1 MSGTTPSGD
10 QLYRLLPEVYR
21 HRDNGDLRAY
31 LDASGYLLDLIR
43 STLEQR
49 YADSFPDNPPDG
61 LACQDWLIPYFA
73 QLLDA
78 RLVSPHVEGRRDE
91 VANAVSWRQRKGTLT
106 AIEEIAEAID
116 QVEVEVQEGW
126 KRVATTPRIGLPLL
140 PATVFGAD
148 DEPDGTDRLA
158 MARHPG
164 LPAVTVDFRAP
175 SRAIGAELG
184 NPAANR
190 TDFGGRRY
198 FWPRDDAS
206 GPGRESDPTPWRQ
219 WNLHGFPCFPG
230 SYEDVSP
237 RTVDI
242 RSPDWRKGH
251 YHPKRVLLFAPPP
264 AGLLPSDPE
273 SFDWTSPTFLAD
285 AADVIEHVEGPG
297 DLVTYRNKTNKSV
310 EITGAVLL
318 EDAIT
323 YRFEKLRFTDEIRV
337 TEGRLDL
344 RRVAAAKV
352 VIESDGDDE
361 PLLHAVDCVI
371 GSIEVKK
378 GLARLEYCTILDGCK
393 AERLQASDSIFSGA
407 VTMGADGANSRVCF
421 RYSRVPSALA
431 ETLPEAQR
439 TSDTTDR
446 PIFWSDTFG
455 DPGCGVLHPATPD
468 SIGAGAEDGG
478 EMGAYH
484 AWRYVAGAAAV
495 IDKLKD
501 FLPVG
506 VEAVLI
512 PDERLLCK
520 PPTLQESATNEEDG
534 S

>member
-1 MSGTTPSGD
+1 MSGNPTPSGD

-31 LDASGYLLDLIR
+31 LDAGGYLLDLIR
-43 STLEQR
+43 YTLEQR

-61 LACQDWLIPYFA
+61 PACQDWLLPYFA

-78 RLVSPHVEGRRDE
+78 RLVSPHVAGRRDE
-91 VANAVSWRQRKGTLT
+91 VANAVRWRQRKGTLT
-106 AIEEIAEAID
+106 AIEEIAEAIA
-116 QVEVEVQEGW
+116 QVEVEIQEGW
-126 KRVATTPRIGLPLL
+126 KRVAMTPRIGLPLL
-140 PATVFGAD
+140 PAAVFGEAA
-148 DEPDGTDRLA
+148 EPDPANRLE

-164 LPAVTVDFRAP
+164 LPAAMVDFRGP
-175 SRAIGAELG
+175 SRAIEAEPG
-184 NPAANR
+184 NPAAHR

-206 GPGRESDPTPWRQ
+206 GPGRERDPTPWRQ

-264 AGLLPSDPE
+264 SGLFPPDPE
-273 SFDWTSPTFLAD
+273 SFAWETVRDDGVAPT
-285 AADVIEHVEGPG
+285 IERIEGPG
-297 DLVTYRNKTNKSV
+297 NLLTYRNPTEKSV

-318 EDAIT
+318 EKAIT
-323 YRFEKLRFTDEIRV
+323 YRFEKLRFTDEITV
-337 TEGRLDL
+337 TKGRLEL
-344 RRVAAAKV
+344 ERVASPRV
-352 VIESDGDDE
+352 VIGSEGDDE
-361 PLLHAVDCVI
+361 PLLDAVDCI
-371 GSIEVKK
+371 FDSIDVKK
-378 GLARLEYCTILDGCK
+378 GLVRLEYCTVLGDCECK
-393 AERLQASDSIFSGA
+393 TLQASDCIFAGKD
-407 VTMGADGANSRVCF
+407 VEVNLGDEELCLRFSRLPPDF
-421 RYSRVPSALA
+421 A
-431 ETLPEAQR
+431 ETLPEVMR
-439 TSDTTDR
+439 KNHNSVDR
-446 PIFWSDTFG
+446 PIFWADTFG
-455 DPGCGVLHPATPD
+455 EPGCGVLHPATPE

-484 AWRYVAGAAAV
+484 AWRYVAEAAAV

-506 VEAVLI
+506 IDAVLI

-520 PPTLQESATNEEDG
+520 PPTPVK
-534 S
+534 